1 MNAAL
6 VFLLW
11 VASMMAT
18 GFFAAWL
25 FYTVGYD
32 HAARDMDP
40 DRHRHRRGDP
50 QTAPLELP
58 RSGYLPPLELE
69 GDWRFFGGIAL
80 DPPVGAAEYALLTAA
95 VPDDPACETHPAS
108 VEDET
113 PSAFTRRQA
122 AEVDRLIAEWEAHTN
137 YQVHLMHDKST

>member
-1 MNAAL
+1 MNPAL

-11 VASMMAT
+11 VVSMLAT
-18 GFFAAWL
+18 GFFCAWL

-32 HAARDMDP
+32 HAARDLDP

-50 QTAPLELP
+50 QTAELPALP
-58 RSGYLPPLELE
+58 RSGYLPPVED
-69 GDWRFFGGIAL
+69 DWRFFGGADL
-80 DPPVGAAEYALLTAA
+80 DPPVGPAEYALLTAV

>member
-1 MNAAL
+1 MNPAL

-11 VASMMAT
+11 VVSMLAT
-18 GFFAAWL
+18 GFFCAWL

-32 HAARDMDP
+32 HAARDLDP
-40 DRHRHRRGDP
+40 DRHRHRIGDP
-50 QTAPLELP
+50 QTAPLELS
-58 RSGYLPPLELE
+58 RAGYLPPVE
-69 GDWRFFGGIAL
+69 GDWRFFGGADL
-80 DPPVGAAEYALLTAA
+80 DPPVGPAEYALLTAV
-95 VPDDPACETHPAS
+95 VPDNPACETHPAA
-108 VEDET
+108 EDET